1 MKKALLLLSVA
12 AMASC
17 HTAKE
22 YTVRSYN
29 QETDGNWEIEAATR
43 RKDSSFRKSTYFIT
57 ECKPDSAG
65 VRFMFRKGDEI
76 AKYKTH

>member
-1 MKKALLLLSVA
+1 MKYIFILLLAGCAVP
-12 AMASC
+12 
-17 HTAKE
+17 KE

-29 QETDGNWEIEAATR
+29 ESNGMWEIEAATR

-76 AKYKTH
+76 RKYKIN